1 MVGTVLRTL
10 LIVIVVV
17 AIAAFFI
24 GYRWSDRGGATE
36 PGAVGTRGNPVD
48 VDSARGTGAEIG
60 ERVAEGVNEGRAL
73 AADAALTAKIKSKMA
88 LDDTVQASNIDVST
102 TKGVVTVSGSVRSQA
117 ERQRALQLAK
127 ETNGVREVVDRLV
140 LK

>member
-88 LDDTVQASNIDVST
+88 LDDTIEAAAIDVDT
-102 TKGVVTVSGSVRSQA
+102 TGGVVTLTGTVASDAQ
-117 ERQRALQLAK
+117 RQRAMHLAR
-127 ETNGVREVVDRLV
+127 ETDGVTSVVDRLSV
-140 LK
+140 R